1 MTTQMIITLA
11 IVILMIVM
19 IMSDKFSF
27 GAPPLF
33 ACALLVLTGVSTIS
47 EAFSGFVDKNVIMIA
62 GFMAVMA
69 ALQKTS
75 LMVKIRSVMAEL
87 AAKGGF
93 KAYVLLLIVVML
105 ASSLTSGSTG
115 YYVMVLTIVS
125 TIPYNAHLPNSK
137 LMLPL
142 GFATGRALI
151 PVGVAF
157 WMGMTSSLLESAG
170 YEAAGVTLP
179 KYAVMVFVMS
189 IGFLIW
195 SLLAYRTL
203 PDHDISGGENS
214 KEKAE
219 TEAAK
224 LTLTDRQ
231 EKLTYATF
239 LVSVIVMMF
248 ADKLGQPAYVVPG
261 IGTAFLCLIGVFN
274 FKEVRDNLFS
284 PLILMMASVIGVA
297 NALAATGFTT
307 MVGEAVANAL
317 GGNVNIFVL
326 TLMFCLLTSA
336 SATLTGAS
344 IGSLFVFAPIAI
356 ATCMSLGIN
365 PTGLAAAMTVSAW
378 GGGFLPI
385 DGLPALILGMGRYK
399 LSEFLRFAVPMYL
412 IQILFLVIGAMIA
425 FPL

>member
-1 MTTQMIITLA
+1 MTAQMIIALV

-33 ACALLVLTGVSTIS
+33 ACALLVLTSVSKIE
-47 EAFSGFVDKNVIMIA
+47 EAFAGFTDRNVIMVA
-62 GFMAVMA
+62 GFMAIMA

-75 LMVKIRSVMAEL
+75 LMAKIKASMANL
-87 AAKGGF
+87 AAKGGY
-93 KAYVLLLIVVML
+93 KSYVLLLLVVML

-115 YYVMVLTIVS
+115 YYVMVLTVIS
-125 TIPYNAHLPNSK
+125 TIPYNQHLPNSK

-157 WMGMTSSLLESAG
+157 WMGMTSSLLEKAG
-170 YEAAGVTLP
+170 SDVAGVTLP
-179 KYAVMVFVMS
+179 KYAMMVFVMS
-189 IGFLIW
+189 LGFMLW
-195 SLLAYRTL
+195 SLFSYRFL
-203 PDHDISGGENS
+203 PDHDITGGE
-214 KEKAE
+214 KASAE
-219 TEAAK
+219 GPDK
-224 LTLTDRQ
+224 FVSTLTKNQ
-231 EKLTYATF
+231 ENLTYATF
-239 LVSVIVMMF
+239 IISVVVMMF
-248 ADKLGQPAYVVPG
+248 ADKIGQAAYVIPG

-274 FKEVRDNLFS
+274 FTEVRNNLFS

-297 NALAATGFTT
+297 NALGNTGFTG

-317 GGNVNIFVL
+317 GENVNVFVL

-356 ATCMSLGIN
+356 ATCMSLGID
-365 PTGLAAAMTVSAW
+365 PTGPAAAMTVSAW

-385 DGLPALILGMGRYK
+385 DGLPALILGMGKYK
-399 LSEFLRFAVPMYL
+399 LKDFLKFAVPMYL
-412 IQILFLVIGAMIA
+412 IQILFLAIGAMIA
-425 FPL
+425 FPR